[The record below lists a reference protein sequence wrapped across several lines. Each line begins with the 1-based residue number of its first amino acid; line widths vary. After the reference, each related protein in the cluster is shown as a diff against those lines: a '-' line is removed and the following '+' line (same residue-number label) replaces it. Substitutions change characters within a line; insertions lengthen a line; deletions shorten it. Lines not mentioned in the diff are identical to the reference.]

1 MKMRGTF
8 SPFPFLSGEKIR
20 WSGNSLSFF
29 FFFNPNTIEY
39 RGACVTT
46 AKFRRISSTGDRNTG
61 IVAGRNCGMR
71 VDALYSR
78 EVRNSDTG
86 WDRAISR
93 NVIKHQ

>member
-8 SPFPFLSGEKIR
+8 SFPFGGK
-20 WSGNSLSFF
+20 NSLERKFSFLF
-29 FFFNPNTIEY
+29 LFFNPNTIEY

-46 AKFRRISSTGDRNTG
+46 AKFRRISSAGDRNTG

-71 VDALYSR
+71 VDALYLR